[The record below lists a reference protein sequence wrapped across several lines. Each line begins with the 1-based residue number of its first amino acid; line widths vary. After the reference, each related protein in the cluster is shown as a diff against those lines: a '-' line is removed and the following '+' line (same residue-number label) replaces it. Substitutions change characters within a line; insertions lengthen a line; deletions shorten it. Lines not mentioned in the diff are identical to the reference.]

1 MEINTKS
8 TKKAMFL
15 IVFAIFVWWLFENF
29 KFVGKGLNIFLE
41 ILAPFIIGLAIAFIL
56 NKPMSFIEGKL
67 FSKKGLFKGIRSKY
81 KRPISLLI
89 TLILFFLV
97 IAIVLI
103 LVIPNIIEA
112 GGHLAEIVPGYL
124 DNLQEYVKDISIKY
138 PQIGNLI
145 LNINFE
151 DVGKSILEFLK
162 GGISNWI
169 GPTFTVLTSLIGG
182 FVSTVIGFVFSIYF
196 LLQKEELILNIKK
209 LLFSALPLNVAERT
223 IYIAKI
229 TKEAF
234 SEFITGQ
241 SLDALALGTLF
252 FVSMLIFRF
261 PYALMISVIITITA
275 FIPIVGTF
283 IGLIVGAFLIF
294 VENPTMAIYFVI
306 LFLVLQQIEGNF
318 IYPRVV
324 GKAAGLPP
332 VWIIAAVT
340 LGGSLLGIVGI
351 ILFVPLFSVIQKLL
365 IEYTDRKLKE
375 KKLEKIK

>member
-67 FSKKGLFKGIRSKY
+67 FSKKGLFKGKRSKY